1 VAALAEEGDGLEGP
15 DLIGMVRHDVQPT
28 IPSPA

>member
-1 VAALAEEGDGLEGP
+1 LTEEGDGLEGP
-15 DLIGMVRHDVQPT
+15 DLIGMVRHGAQHT